1 MNDDINI
8 THTHTSWDNMNYLL
22 FDMRDSPK
30 SYPILY
36 VLWSANIYV
45 WSDSHTLRRVAA
57 VMGGGVYDPALSDD
71 SIGCLSV
78 FLLIDITFV
87 ECRRRRHVWKSVWND
102 VTKSCLCKWRIINWI
117 SYLRATQSNHSHLQR
132 RGGLNGDHPTS
143 SVWGVCV
150 CMCGCSMMICA
161 SLVVHGAPPRDV
173 SISDDDG
180 RQWVYVELEV
190 WGACF
195 LRGATTSTTYSY
207 GKYACIQWW
216 PDK

>member
-8 THTHTSWDNMNYLL
+8 THTHDVGQYELSTLWHARLPQIVPN
-22 FDMRDSPK
+22 
-30 SYPILY
+30 PICPLICEY
-36 VLWSANIYV
+36 ICVKRF
-45 WSDSHTLRRVAA
+45 SHVAESSCCD
-57 VMGGGVYDPALSDD
+57 GGGVYDPALSDD

-150 CMCGCSMMICA
+150 CMCVC
-161 SLVVHGAPPRDV
+161 VFN
-173 SISDDDG
+173 DDMCVLS
-180 RQWVYVELEV
+180 RPW
-190 WGACF
+190 
-195 LRGATTSTTYSY
+195 GATTR
-207 GKYACIQWW
+207 CEH
-216 PDK
+216 